1 MMRLAGCQHIVA
13 NRHTSHHRL
22 SDLLAV
28 AYSLLMQRLD
38 DIDRALLARLRD
50 DGRASVSSLAADLH
64 VARGTA
70 QTRLNRLVA
79 DGVIRRFTIEL
90 DPEHEKQIV
99 RAVCLVELHGTTT
112 KAVAQVL
119 RRIPEVVE
127 MHATNG
133 SWDIVADLSATS
145 LGELDRALVEL
156 RGVRGVVR
164 TETSILL
171 RTL

>member
-1 MMRLAGCQHIVA
+1 MMRPPRCQHIVPKC
-13 NRHTSHHRL
+13 HTPREEL
-22 SDLLAV
+22 PILLASS
-28 AYSLLMQRLD
+28 YSLLMHRLD

-70 QTRLNRLVA
+70 QTRLNRLVT

-99 RAVCLVELHGTTT
+99 RAVTLVELHGTTT
-112 KAVAQVL
+112 KAVAQVM